1 MINNL
6 IKLWPIIDQT
16 RQYYMEGDISLS
28 GKKKYG
34 FLFDD
39 ALLLCEQDG
48 KGDER
53 LLTAFRML
61 PLSLCVI
68 TDLPGDEGKIISK
81 YL

>member
-1 MINNL
+1 
-6 IKLWPIIDQT
+6 
-16 RQYYMEGDISLS
+16 MEGDIFLS

-48 KGDER
+48 KGEER
-53 LLTAFRML
+53 QLTAFRML

-68 TDLPGDEGKIISK
+68 TDLPGDEGNNIFNYTI
-81 YL
+81 LF